1 VIKNKMKFIIIV
13 GCGRLGSYLA
23 NALSQYGHS
32 IVVIDSNA
40 DTFASLSGEFS
51 GFRFEGDAT
60 QYAVLEKAKASKA
73 DILVAT
79 TREDN
84 INMMVAQMA
93 QKIFNVPR
101 VVARVVDPKREEIY
115 RDFGVE
121 TVCPTII
128 AAEIFLDVMG
138 ASPVESKKRTV
149 N

>member
-1 VIKNKMKFIIIV
+1 MTNKKTKFIIIV
-13 GCGRLGSYLA
+13 GCGQLGSYLA
-23 NALSQYGHS
+23 NALSRYGHS
-32 IVVIDSNA
+32 IVVIDNNA
-40 DTFASLSGEFS
+40 DTFNSLSGEFS

-60 QYAVLEKAKASKA
+60 QYAVLEQAKASKA

-121 TVCPTII
+121 TVCPTTI

-138 ASPVESKKRTV
+138 APTVEVQKEATL
-149 N
+149 